1 MAALLTSSHLITK
14 PTTII
19 VAACRPSLSVLRMHM
34 EQNTDRF
41 VRATRGN
48 ANPLDDVEQKLRHTI
63 FGQERAIEALIRV
76 LNRARFGFSAGNPRR
91 PRATLLFLGPTGV
104 GKTATARRLAQLLR
118 PDGEAFLKVDCSL
131 FSQGHEVSALVGAP
145 PSYVGRDQ
153 KPLLNP
159 DIIEQ
164 DNSVVLFDEIE
175 KGQPELWNLLLQIM
189 EDGEILLLTGGR
201 RVSFQSSIVVLTT

>member
-1 MAALLTSSHLITK
+1 
-14 PTTII
+14 
-19 VAACRPSLSVLRMHM
+19 MHM
-34 EQNTDRF
+34 EQDTDRF
-41 VRATRGN
+41 TKATRGS
-48 ANPLDDVEQKLRHTI
+48 ANPLDEVEQNLRHTI
-63 FGQERAIEALIRV
+63 FGQERAIEAVVRL
-76 LNRARFGFSAGNPRR
+76 LNRARYGFSAGNPRR

-104 GKTATARRLAQLLR
+104 GKTATARRLGQLLR
-118 PDGEAFLKVDCSL
+118 PDDDAFLKIDCSL

-175 KGQPELWNLLLQIM
+175 KGQHDRLSHRAERCRGHRSTDLPDRLRGAPARLPAGV
-189 EDGEILLLTGGR
+189 D
-201 RVSFQSSIVVLTT
+201 QSAR

>member
-1 MAALLTSSHLITK
+1 MLIN
-14 PTTII
+14 
-19 VAACRPSLSVLRMHM
+19 VRASVLQMC
-34 EQNTDRF
+34 
-41 VRATRGN
+41 
-48 ANPLDDVEQKLRHTI
+48 
-63 FGQERAIEALIRV
+63 
-76 LNRARFGFSAGNPRR
+76 PRR
-91 PRATLLFLGPTGV
+91 HGKQPSRPLAQPSPLLFLGPTGV

-118 PDGEAFLKVDCSL
+118 PDDEAFLKVDCSL

-164 DNSVVLFDEIE
+164 DKSVVLFDEIE

-189 EDGEILLLTGGR
+189 EDGEILLLNSGR
-201 RVSFQSSIVVLTT
+201 QVSFQNSIVILTTNVGAKEMVDYLDRRTI

>member
-1 MAALLTSSHLITK
+1 
-14 PTTII
+14 
-19 VAACRPSLSVLRMHM
+19 M
-34 EQNTDRF
+34 EQAESGLK
-41 VRATRGN
+41 RAVRGN
-48 ANPLDDVEQKLRHTI
+48 QNPLDDVEARLRDNI

-76 LNRARFGFSAGNPRR
+76 LNRARYGFSAGNPRR

-118 PDGEAFLKVDCSL
+118 ADGEAFLKVDCSL

-164 DNSVVLFDEIE
+164 DNRVVLFDEIE

-189 EDGEILLLTGGR
+189 EDGEILLLNGGR
-201 RVSFQSSIVVLTT
+201 RVSFHSSIVVL